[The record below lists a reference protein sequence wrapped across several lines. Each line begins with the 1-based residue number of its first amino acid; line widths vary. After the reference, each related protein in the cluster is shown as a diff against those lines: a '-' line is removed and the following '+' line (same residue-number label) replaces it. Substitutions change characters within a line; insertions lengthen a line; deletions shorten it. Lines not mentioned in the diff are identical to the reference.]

1 MDKLREGLDAWRKG
15 KTTIR
20 GREAKRNQERLHFKF
35 IVNYVKELH
44 PEIFTKAAELY
55 DEIKENNPNVYDLTK
70 TVQFMSRVTP
80 GKPIPRY
87 YYQRQTY
94 GQQQQQHM
102 VLQIPLLRPD
112 QLSATVPQL
121 AAPSPQLPEPQ
132 LPGPQP
138 QLAAPSPQLP
148 EPQLPGPQPQLAA
161 PSPQLPEPQ
170 LPGPQP
176 QFAAPSPQ
184 LPEPQLPGPQ
194 LQFAAPSPQLPEPQL
209 PGPQPQFAATSPQ
222 LPEPQ
227 LPGPQ
232 PQLAAPAPQLPESQ
246 PQLPE
251 PQSQLPEPSPLLLSP
266 DVYMDML
273 SEIQRDPEL
282 DQIFNTLI
290 HDDDDDTMNELIWNN
305 IYSPNDMTPL
315 EKDISNIF

>member
-1 MDKLREGLDAWRKG
+1 MDKAREGLDAWRKG
-15 KTTIR
+15 KTTTR

-55 DEIKENNPNVYDLTK
+55 DEVKENNPNVYDLTK
-70 TVQFMSRVTP
+70 TVQFMARVTP

-94 GQQQQQHM
+94 GQQQQHQQHM

-112 QLSATVPQL
+112 H
-121 AAPSPQLPEPQ
+121 LPE
-132 LPGPQP
+132 PQP

-148 EPQLPGPQPQLAA
+148 EPQLPEPQPQLAA

-170 LPGPQP
+170 LPEPQP
-176 QFAAPSPQ
+176 QLAAPSPQ
-184 LPEPQLPGPQ
+184 LPEPQLPEPQPQ
-194 LQFAAPSPQLPEPQL
+194 LTAPSPQLPEPQPQL
-209 PGPQPQFAATSPQ
+209 PGPLPSPQ
-222 LPEPQ
+222 LPEP
-227 LPGPQ
+227 
-232 PQLAAPAPQLPESQ
+232 Q

-273 SEIQRDPEL
+273 SEIQCDPEL

-290 HDDDDDTMNELIWNN
+290 HDDDDTMNELIWNN
-305 IYSPNDMTPL
+305 IYSTNDMTPL
-315 EKDISNIF
+315 EKNMF